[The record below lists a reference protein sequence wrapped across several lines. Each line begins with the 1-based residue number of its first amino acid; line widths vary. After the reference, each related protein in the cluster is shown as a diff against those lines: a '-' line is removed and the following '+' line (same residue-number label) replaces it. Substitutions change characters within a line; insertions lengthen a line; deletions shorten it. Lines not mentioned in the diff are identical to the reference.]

1 MTTWDKAKVTAW
13 NHNSMN
19 KGVEKYRIGHRTKY
33 INCGTI
39 LVDDMY
45 YFYAKKKLVRI
56 KGTIDY
62 IKVVSFKHFYD
73 EFLRNSSPPTFEEQ
87 EYDLRK
93 LNTPESRDEYRRRS
107 LCNMITKFKLADR
120 TKWINNATVLI
131 DDKYYYYAQ
140 RRKARV
146 KGKNKYYQM
155 RGFEHFYEVFL
166 REKASW

>member
-1 MTTWDKAKVTAW
+1 MAIWDRKKISEW

-33 INCGTI
+33 INSGTI

-45 YFYAKKKLVRI
+45 YFYCKKKLVRI
-56 KGTIDY
+56 KGTKEY

-73 EFLRNSSPPTFEEQ
+73 QFLSNASTPEE

-93 LNTPESRDEYRRRS
+93 LNTAESKGEYRRRS
-107 LCNMITKFKLADR
+107 LCNMITKFNLMDR
-120 TKWINNATVLI
+120 TEWINDATVLI
-131 DDKYYYYAQ
+131 DNKYYYYAQ
-140 RRKARV
+140 KRKARV
-146 KGKNKYYQM
+146 KGSKKYYQM

-166 REKASW
+166 RKKNSW